1 MEIQLSPPNTKFME
15 NLTIVILCAGEG
27 KRAKGIA
34 DNLPKPLIKV
44 ESLKNRSILTILIS
58 LLYRFGIK
66 PIVIVTGYLGMQIEK
81 DINSFQAKNQY
92 KSEAIIIN
100 NAGNRYKLG
109 PLHSFLSITRN
120 KQVFKTNDLFLV
132 LPGDTIF
139 TYELIEEIL
148 KLFKDNYAEI
158 NQNSIIFYRRTTKL
172 ALNKGTEKCGPMHN
186 KMLSCVRTKEKG
198 SKQYVK
204 EIYQRNINTLSDEE
218 EFNQIIPAFIITYD
232 YVKNFE
238 NLASKIKLNKIID
251 AINSSIKNDMEF
263 LACRVKSDKNFYDI
277 DTALDLTSV
286 NRFYKK
292 SGQ

>member
-1 MEIQLSPPNTKFME
+1 ME

-34 DNLPKPLIKV
+34 DDLPKPLIKV
-44 ESLKNRSILTILIS
+44 ESLKNQSILTILIS
-58 LLYRFGIK
+58 HLYRFGIK
-66 PIVIVTGYLGMQIEK
+66 PIVIVTGYLSKQIEK
-81 DINSFQAKNQY
+81 EIISFQAKNTY
-92 KSEAIIIN
+92 KSKTIIIN

-120 KQVFKTNDLFLV
+120 KRVFKTNNLFLV
-132 LPGDTIF
+132 IPGDTIF
-139 TYELIEEIL
+139 TYKLMEELLNLFEE
-148 KLFKDNYAEI
+148 NYAEV

-172 ALNKGTEKCGPMHN
+172 ALNKETEKFGPMRN
-186 KMLSCVRTKEKG
+186 KMLSCVRTKEKD

-232 YVKNFE
+232 YVKKFS

-251 AINSSIKNDMEF
+251 AIKSSIKNDMEF
-263 LACRVKSDKNFYDI
+263 LACRVKSDQNFYDI
-277 DTALDLTSV
+277 DTALDLASV
-286 NRFYKK
+286 NRLYKK

>member
-27 KRAKGIA
+27 KRAKRIA
-34 DNLPKPLIKV
+34 DDIPKPLIKV
-44 ESLKNRSILTILIS
+44 ESLKNQSILTILIS
-58 LLYRFGIK
+58 YLYRFGIK
-66 PIVIVTGYLGMQIEK
+66 PIVIVTGYLGKQIEK
-81 DINSFQAKNQY
+81 AINSFQEKNPY
-92 KSEAIIIN
+92 KSETIIIN
-100 NAGNRYKLG
+100 NAGDRYKLG

-120 KQVFKTNDLFLV
+120 KRIFKTNELFLV

-139 TYELIEEIL
+139 TYNLIEEIL
-148 KLFKDNYAEI
+148 NLFKENYAEV
-158 NQNSIIFYRRTTKL
+158 NQNSIIFYRRIAKL
-172 ALNKGTEKCGPMHN
+172 ELNKETEKFGPLRN

-204 EIYQRNINTLSDEE
+204 EIYQRNIDTLSDEE

-238 NLASKIKLNKIID
+238 NLASKIKMNKIIN

-263 LACRVKSDKNFYDI
+263 LACKVRSDHNFYDI

-286 NRFYKK
+286 NRLYKK

>member
-1 MEIQLSPPNTKFME
+1 MEIQLSPLNTKSME
-15 NLTIVILCAGEG
+15 NLTSVILCAGEG

-34 DNLPKPLIKV
+34 DDLPKPLIKV
-44 ESLKNRSILTILIS
+44 ESLKNQSILTILIS
-58 LLYRFGIK
+58 HLYRFGIK
-66 PIVIVTGYLGMQIEK
+66 PIVIVTGYLSKQIEK
-81 DINSFQAKNQY
+81 EIISFQAKNTY
-92 KSEAIIIN
+92 KSKTIIIN

-120 KQVFKTNDLFLV
+120 KRVFKTNNLFLV
-132 LPGDTIF
+132 IPGDTIF
-139 TYELIEEIL
+139 TYKLMEELLNLFEE
-148 KLFKDNYAEI
+148 NYAEV

-172 ALNKGTEKCGPMHN
+172 ALNKETEKFGPMRN
-186 KMLSCVRTKEKG
+186 KMLSCVRTKEKD

-232 YVKNFE
+232 YVKKFS

-251 AINSSIKNDMEF
+251 AIKSSIKNDMEF
-263 LACRVKSDKNFYDI
+263 LACRVKSDQNFYDI
-277 DTALDLTSV
+277 DTALDLASV
-286 NRFYKK
+286 NRLYKK